1 MPIHANF
8 IIYLLPHHTSSGIYK
23 TLKKNT
29 VYPRVAPKRP
39 KTQKSTVQLTSRPS
53 HWGWQTT
60 FLLGWR
66 INRRLTGSKCSN
78 RWEGGDKSMEK
89 QLKSDRKPCL
99 CWSTPFFWWEPLLF
113 LAIHHSLASSE
124 TLRASL
130 CNKSPLDADDVRTGP
145 ALVGFETRVEKPQV
159 RVGPSSTPNLR
170 DFLNMFFIF
179 SIPGR
184 WQGLPKHGG
193 STRKIKKHGG
203 STRKWFEVLKHKAM
217 FSHEPASI

>member
-23 TLKKNT
+23 TFKKNT

-78 RWEGGDKSMEK
+78 CWEGGDKSMEK

-99 CWSTPFFWWEPLLF
+99 CWSTPFFDGNLYFFWPF
-113 LAIHHSLASSE
+113 TIPSLQ
-124 TLRASL
+124 
-130 CNKSPLDADDVRTGP
+130 V
-145 ALVGFETRVEKPQV
+145 KPCEQV
-159 RVGPSSTPNLR
+159 SATNLR
-170 DFLNMFFIF
+170 WTLMTFA
-179 SIPGR
+179 PGLR
-184 WQGLPKHGG
+184 WWASKRGLKSRRSEWVHLQPQ
-193 STRKIKKHGG
+193 T
-203 STRKWFEVLKHKAM
+203 
-217 FSHEPASI
+217 